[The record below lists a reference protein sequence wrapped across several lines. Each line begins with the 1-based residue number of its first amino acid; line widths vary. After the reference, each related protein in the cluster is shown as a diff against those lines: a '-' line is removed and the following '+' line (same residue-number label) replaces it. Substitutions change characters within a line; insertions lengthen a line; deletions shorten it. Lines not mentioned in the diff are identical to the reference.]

1 MSEKA
6 TLRKTMKPS
15 WVFAM
20 ALGAAIGW
28 GAYILPFD
36 WMQKAGL
43 AGTVIGF
50 AIGGLM
56 IAIIGLSYGFV
67 IRALPLTGGG
77 VAFAMAALGR
87 THAFI
92 AGWALTL
99 GYSCVVALNA
109 SAVTLVF
116 RVTFPELVM
125 RGALYDVAGWT
136 IYLPEVA
143 ICSLFIIVFAWLNS
157 MGAALS
163 GRFQFFAVVIMI
175 VAVVVILGSM
185 VVYYA
190 SKRPELAPAF
200 PVDVP
205 PLAAIATIVAFAP
218 WAYVGFDSIPQ
229 LAGEFNFSPR
239 KALGLLLWGISVATL
254 IYIAMMLATSIAVG
268 INHSDFEGDAW
279 PPAAAISDVMGPAG
293 LVLMVVAV
301 SAGVLTG
308 LNGFFT
314 AASRVLF
321 TLGRA
326 NLVPRRLGELK
337 GKGRTPRNA
346 IFLVCAVCLVTPWF
360 GRAALTWVVDM
371 SSTGITVAYFY
382 ACFCAWKIAR
392 TGHVPGMTKPIEPNK
407 FYELI
412 ALAGCILSVA
422 FMALLFIPGSPG
434 MLGTAPL
441 IALVVWIV
449 LGLASWS
456 VKHRQLRDVPPEKTA
471 SLILE

>member
-1 MSEKA
+1 MSEQLALK
-6 TLRKTMKPS
+6 KTMKPS

-43 AGTVIGF
+43 AGTLIGF
-50 AIGGLM
+50 VVGGLM
-56 IAIIGLSYGFV
+56 VAIIGLSYGFT

-125 RGALYDVAGWT
+125 RGALYSVAGWT

-157 MGAALS
+157 KGAALS
-163 GRFQFFAVVIMI
+163 GQFQFFAVVIMI
-175 VAVVVILGSM
+175 VAVVVIVASM
-185 VVYYA
+185 VIYYVA
-190 SKRPELAPAF
+190 KRPELAPAF
-200 PVDVP
+200 PVDVAP
-205 PLAAIATIVAFAP
+205 AAAVATIIAFAP

-229 LAGEFNFSPR
+229 LAGEFNFSPK
-239 KALGLLLWGISVATL
+239 KALSLLMWGIIAATL
-254 IYIAMMLATSIAVG
+254 IYLAMMLATSIAVG
-268 INHSDFEGDAW
+268 THHDAYEGEAW
-279 PPAAAISDVMGPAG
+279 PPAAAISEVMGPAG
-293 LVLMVVAV
+293 LALMVVAV

-326 NLVPRRLGELK
+326 NLVSRRLGELN
-337 GKGRTPRNA
+337 GKQRTPRNA
-346 IFLVCAVCLVTPWF
+346 ILLVCAVCLVTPWF

-371 SSTGITVAYFY
+371 SSAGITVAYFY
-382 ACFCAWKIAR
+382 TCFCAWKIAR
-392 TGHVPGMTKPIEPNK
+392 TGQVPGMPKPIAPNK
-407 FYELI
+407 FYEYF
-412 ALAGCILSVA
+412 ALAGCILSIG
-422 FMALLFIPGSPG
+422 FLALLFVPGSPG
-434 MLGTAPL
+434 VLGTAPL
-441 IALVVWIV
+441 IALGGWIV
-449 LGLASWS
+449 LGLASWAF
-456 VKHRQLRDVPPEKTA
+456 KRRQLKDVSPEETA
-471 SLILE
+471 AWILG